1 MELPIFS
8 VRPSETLDEEE
19 EEEEDDDDDDDE
31 EPKREFRYVGFTES
45 LDLLPLAFSLIT

>member
-8 VRPSETLDEEE
+8 VRTSETLAE
-19 EEEEDDDDDDDE
+19 EEEEDEDDDE